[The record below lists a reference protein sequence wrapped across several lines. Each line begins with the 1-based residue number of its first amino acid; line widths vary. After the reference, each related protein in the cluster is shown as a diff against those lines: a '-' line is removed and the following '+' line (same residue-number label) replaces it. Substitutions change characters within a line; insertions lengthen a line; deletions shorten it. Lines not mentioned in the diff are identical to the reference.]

1 MGITTFRRPSARV
14 AVVIIAVIA
23 YFVLSF
29 RIYDLADGLV
39 EDVLAALLFVLLAV
53 AVLQTWRLAVV
64 VRSDGVLVRNSW
76 RDQFLR
82 WDDIQGIDHEQS
94 RIQRVSIL
102 MNDGRVVQ
110 CEAMRG
116 WATKDEPHAKALV
129 QAVTE
134 RLAAREQQAG

>member
-1 MGITTFRRPSARV
+1 MGVTTFRRPSARV
-14 AVVIIAVIA
+14 AVVIIAVVA

-29 RIYDLADGLV
+29 RIYDLVDGLA
-39 EDVLAALLFVLLAV
+39 EDLLAALLFGLLAAMV
-53 AVLQTWRLAVV
+53 IQTWRLAVI

-94 RIQRVSIL
+94 RVQRVSIL
-102 MNDGRVVQ
+102 MTDGRVVP
-110 CEAMRG
+110 CDAMRG
-116 WATKDEPHAKALV
+116 WATRDEPHAKALV

-134 RLAAREQQAG
+134 RLAAREQQAD

>member
-1 MGITTFRRPSARV
+1 MGVTTFRRPSARV
-14 AVVIIAVIA
+14 AVVIIAVVV

-29 RIYDLADGLV
+29 RIYDQTEGLAEYALTG
-39 EDVLAALLFVLLAV
+39 LLFGLLSV
-53 AVLQTWRLAVV
+53 AVIQTWRLAVV

-102 MNDGRVVQ
+102 MTDGRVVQ

>member
-39 EDVLAALLFVLLAV
+39 EDFLAALLFALLAV
-53 AVLQTWRLAVV
+53 AVIQTWRLAVV

-116 WATKDEPHAKALV
+116 WATRNEPHAKALV

-134 RLAAREQQAG
+134 RLAAREQQAD

>member
-1 MGITTFRRPSARV
+1 MGVTTFRRPALRV
-14 AVVIIAVIA
+14 SVLVISVLG
-23 YFVLSF
+23 YFVLAF
-29 RIYDLADGLV
+29 RIYDVADGL
-39 EDVLAALLFVLLAV
+39 AANALLGLLIGLLTAAV
-53 AVLQTWRLAVV
+53 IQTWRLAVV

-82 WDDIQGIDHEQS
+82 WDDIHGIDHEKG

-102 MNDGRVVQ
+102 MTDGRVVQ